1 MQSLTTQGVEITVET
16 FYQPCYSNP
25 LQQEFMFA
33 YRITLEN
40 HNNFSIQLLHRHWHI
55 FDSIG
60 EYREVDGEGVVGQQP
75 VLTPGETFQYMSGC
89 NLKSEIGKMWG
100 HYQMESVLDKRS
112 FKVEIPAFDLFA
124 LMKGN

>member
-1 MQSLTTQGVEITVET
+1 MLSLTTQGVEITVET
-16 FYQPCYSNP
+16 FYQPSYSNP

-40 HNNFSIQLLHRHWHI
+40 HNHFSIQLLHRHWHI
-55 FDSIG
+55 FDSNG

-112 FKVEIPAFDLFA
+112 FKVEIPAFELFA
-124 LMKGN
+124 PMKGN